1 MKSVARIP
9 PRKNG
14 KVSVLVS
21 VRVEKFFE
29 GWRVVSRLYLIILGK
44 IQWPVVWG
52 FFFFWL
58 FSI

>member
-44 IQWPVVWG
+44 I
-52 FFFFWL
+52 
-58 FSI
+58 